1 MYMSCR
7 SGRLKNQHQK
17 RPPSHAERAS
27 TAGWARPAR
36 NGRWPTG
43 PSSGS
48 FPGAPDC
55 LQFPRSDGATGSSSG
70 GRAWRANRYFSQS
83 VYRFRHFLCGI
94 HPSPCKENAGRGSF
108 GVLKTSFSIV
118 KTSVSSFLEGF
129 PLYMLKSCIFFPFF
143 QKFC

>member
-1 MYMSCR
+1 MSCR

-70 GRAWRANRYFSQS
+70 GRARRANRYFSQL
-83 VYRFRHFLCGI
+83 VYGFRLFYVRNPSKSLQRKCGTRQFWRFENEFQHF
-94 HPSPCKENAGRGSF
+94 EN
-108 GVLKTSFSIV
+108 
-118 KTSVSSFLEGF
+118 E
-129 PLYMLKSCIFFPFF
+129 F
-143 QKFC
+143 QHFENKFHYF